1 MAVFELEDP
10 SGTFEVEAD
19 TPETAVATLKKL
31 KAAAGD
37 KQPTSLP
44 ELTGG
49 LVTRGAFEAAGGV
62 AGGIAGSGL
71 GLPGT
76 LAGGALGAAGGSLA
90 FDNIEGFLEFL
101 GVLDPKRQ
109 TTGEK
114 LTGSLIAAGKAGAM
128 DVTGAGAGMILG
140 QMFRSAK
147 PLLGKIL
154 GVRGPEVD
162 AIVLQAKNA
171 GLTTGGVPALGAV
184 DVMQGGKGRVAR
196 GASKVLG
203 IFPFIGSPFRK
214 AATEKAAVVIDRVND
229 TLNAMAPTATMAD
242 DLGVDM
248 VRAARNSQQEF
259 RSTAGR
265 LYENFRSLARPAG
278 NIVPTAPLKARAA
291 AADIQAGR
299 ERIDLGDEVLE
310 GAAADQMSGLLARWQ
325 KLPEFITV
333 DQMQGQA
340 NLLKQIA
347 DAARAEG
354 FDISRFV
361 EFKKGIEE
369 AISNLQLSGLP
380 KAEADAISGAKKAA
394 DNFFAKGI
402 ATFQTSTAQKF
413 GRVDKNI
420 FKFGPDK
427 PGSLNEDELASVA
440 LNLKSPQAVRDLAT
454 LVGKENMGKA
464 ARVHVERAWD
474 DSLIFKD
481 GQITGINW
489 EQFRKNIGL
498 TAPRALA
505 QADKAQGLREL
516 ISQSGINMKQVE
528 DLISVA
534 SKIEV
539 PKDVN
544 TFIARRAALGGLKS
558 AAAAVTMTSLA
569 GEGVLSMVG
578 VGLLLRY
585 GGRILSSPIQLEAM
599 RRVLVQSTPAAQ
611 KRAIL
616 GKLFEN
622 LLQSREEVG
631 EVQERQRTRV
641 TAESL
646 GVTAQ

>member
-44 ELTGG
+44 QLTGG

-171 GLTTGGVPALGAV
+171 GLTTGGVPAL
-184 DVMQGGKGRVAR
+184 
-196 GASKVLG
+196 
-203 IFPFIGSPFRK
+203 
-214 AATEKAAVVIDRVND
+214 AAVVIDRVND

-361 EFKKGIEE
+361 EFK
-369 AISNLQLSGLP
+369 
-380 KAEADAISGAKKAA
+380 
-394 DNFFAKGI
+394 
-402 ATFQTSTAQKF
+402 
-413 GRVDKNI
+413 
-420 FKFGPDK
+420 
-427 PGSLNEDELASVA
+427 
-440 LNLKSPQAVRDLAT
+440 
-454 LVGKENMGKA
+454 
-464 ARVHVERAWD
+464 
-474 DSLIFKD
+474 
-481 GQITGINW
+481 
-489 EQFRKNIGL
+489 
-498 TAPRALA
+498 
-505 QADKAQGLREL
+505 
-516 ISQSGINMKQVE
+516 
-528 DLISVA
+528 
-534 SKIEV
+534 
-539 PKDVN
+539 
-544 TFIARRAALGGLKS
+544 
-558 AAAAVTMTSLA
+558 
-569 GEGVLSMVG
+569 
-578 VGLLLRY
+578 
-585 GGRILSSPIQLEAM
+585 
-599 RRVLVQSTPAAQ
+599 
-611 KRAIL
+611 
-616 GKLFEN
+616 
-622 LLQSREEVG
+622 
-631 EVQERQRTRV
+631 
-641 TAESL
+641 
-646 GVTAQ
+646 

>member
-44 ELTGG
+44 E
-49 LVTRGAFEAAGGV
+49 
-62 AGGIAGSGL
+62 
-71 GLPGT
+71 
-76 LAGGALGAAGGSLA
+76 
-90 FDNIEGFLEFL
+90 
-101 GVLDPKRQ
+101 
-109 TTGEK
+109 

-299 ERIDLGDEVLE
+299 ERIDLGDE
-310 GAAADQMSGLLARWQ
+310 
-325 KLPEFITV
+325 
-333 DQMQGQA
+333 
-340 NLLKQIA
+340 
-347 DAARAEG
+347 
-354 FDISRFV
+354 
-361 EFKKGIEE
+361 
-369 AISNLQLSGLP
+369 
-380 KAEADAISGAKKAA
+380 
-394 DNFFAKGI
+394 
-402 ATFQTSTAQKF
+402 
-413 GRVDKNI
+413 
-420 FKFGPDK
+420 
-427 PGSLNEDELASVA
+427 
-440 LNLKSPQAVRDLAT
+440 
-454 LVGKENMGKA
+454 
-464 ARVHVERAWD
+464 
-474 DSLIFKD
+474 
-481 GQITGINW
+481 
-489 EQFRKNIGL
+489 
-498 TAPRALA
+498 
-505 QADKAQGLREL
+505 
-516 ISQSGINMKQVE
+516 
-528 DLISVA
+528 
-534 SKIEV
+534 
-539 PKDVN
+539 
-544 TFIARRAALGGLKS
+544 
-558 AAAAVTMTSLA
+558 
-569 GEGVLSMVG
+569 
-578 VGLLLRY
+578 
-585 GGRILSSPIQLEAM
+585 
-599 RRVLVQSTPAAQ
+599 
-611 KRAIL
+611 
-616 GKLFEN
+616 
-622 LLQSREEVG
+622 
-631 EVQERQRTRV
+631 
-641 TAESL
+641 
-646 GVTAQ
+646 